1 MADNTRDI
9 VIRLEAEMKAM
20 QHDMASTSKK
30 VDEMHSLLQQAKG
43 ARWAIFAMAA
53 LGGFVSAK
61 LSAFI
66 PWLGFPA
73 K

>member
-1 MADNTRDI
+1 MTDNTRDI
-9 VIRLEAEMKAM
+9 VIRLDAEM
-20 QHDMASTSKK
+20 TSMKK
-30 VDEMHSLLQQAKG
+30 QLDSVESKVSEMHALLQQARG

-61 LSAFI
+61 LSFLF
-66 PWLGFPA
+66 PWF